1 VGKTTL
7 LLELAREFGEAGVY
21 MALCRLQ
28 PRARAQRLSAD
39 NPQTVRLGSY
49 TEHAV
54 VRCHHHLSFVIFAP

>member
-28 PRARAQRLSAD
+28 PRTRGQRLSAD

-49 TEHAV
+49 TERVV
-54 VRCHHHLSFVIFAP
+54 VRCHHHVSLVIFAP